1 MGVVVVEKKS
11 KPKRTRAD
19 NDPDAT
25 RARQGAFIAAYGE
38 VGSVAKAAK
47 AAGVPWGTV
56 KSWMAR
62 DTYEFKTKYETAK
75 EIFREYIQ
83 DVAWQRILSQKPGDN
98 PLLLL
103 NFLQAHWPE
112 KYRRDANVG
121 NNDYKEM
128 MGEWKK
134 WVREQ
139 RKGVKD
145 KDSAEVRE
153 VEEARQNAIS
163 EVEHILSRKKRNDA
177 SPE

>member
-1 MGVVVVEKKS
+1 
-11 KPKRTRAD
+11 
-19 NDPDAT
+19 
-25 RARQGAFIAAYGE
+25 
-38 VGSVAKAAK
+38 
-47 AAGVPWGTV
+47 
-56 KSWMAR
+56 
-62 DTYEFKTKYETAK
+62 
-75 EIFREYIQ
+75 
-83 DVAWQRILSQKPGDN
+83 
-98 PLLLL
+98 
-103 NFLQAHWPE
+103 
-112 KYRRDANVG
+112 VG